1 MHYAL
6 NVSSLRT
13 ESRLA

>member
-6 NVSSLRT
+6 NVALT
-13 ESRLA
+13 PNP